1 MKMGIRRGLF
11 FGAASG
17 VITTLGLMIGLYAG
31 TQSMVAVIGGIV
43 IIAVSDSL
51 SDAFGIHLAEESHP
65 GASTL
70 GVWLATLTTLVTKF
84 MVALSFVVPLI
95 ILPLATGVVVALVW
109 GVSILVVLSVYV
121 ARLQKVS
128 SLPVVAEHLAIGLLV
143 VVLSWYAGTGVR
155 YLLT

>member
-1 MKMGIRRGLF
+1 MKKGIQRGLF
-11 FGAASG
+11 FGIASG

-51 SDAFGIHLAEESHP
+51 SDAFGIHLAEESQP

-70 GVWLATLTTLVTKF
+70 GVWLATLTTLATKF
-84 MVALSFVVPLI
+84 VVALSFVVPLVV
-95 ILPLATGVVVALVW
+95 LPLASGVMVALFW
-109 GVSILVVLSVYV
+109 GVAILVVLSIYI

-128 SLPVVAEHLAIGLLV
+128 ALPVVAEHLAIGLLV
-143 VVLSWYAGTGVR
+143 VVLSYYAGTGVR